1 MRLAWS
7 FEPRMLPQIQQVQ
20 KSGLAG
26 FQIAE
31 LMVKLRHMSDII
43 IIRNHTLSLKKRVSP
58 PSMLRSTLKTSSI

>member
-20 KSGLAG
+20 KSGQAG

-43 IIRNHTLSLKKRVSP
+43 IIRNHTLSLKKRVSQ
-58 PSMLRSTLKTSSI
+58 PSMLRSTSKTSSI